1 MRDEF
6 SELDSQGDITK
17 IHARARGHSKQE
29 CEWRLEPHVCRT
41 CFARIASTPHADGRL
56 YQCTNCGLE
65 AVSGKVSSVCACGLK
80 MRKGGKHGTTGAM
93 VDLGIRCHL
102 NSARSAEF
110 PALYTASYAAAQEDA

>member
-6 SELDSQGDITK
+6 SELDSAGSMRKIRVRERGDES
-17 IHARARGHSKQE
+17 GSS
-29 CEWRLEPHVCRT
+29 WRLEPHVCRT